1 MLQRFYS
8 RRIQSFTSIIT
19 GLNMA
24 KTLLTKTRFVILKRT
39 LVAVSALSLGL
50 MAGCGEDGSYSSS
63 SGAKMEARISG
74 KVSNKNGPINE
85 GSLDVRDKSGNVV
98 HSTHFTNGH
107 YTISVPAGTVY
118 PIVISAHPPADALLS
133 DPVKAVVT
141 SPIADVM
148 DVTAVTTDIV
158 DGAIALGGLT
168 EQNITKSSG
177 VAINMRQKEGV
188 SAGAG
193 GSGGG
198 PGNSGGGAGA
208 GGHGG
213 HNMDAMRKSGAE
225 GEPEKQ

>member
-1 MLQRFYS
+1 M
-8 RRIQSFTSIIT
+8 

-24 KTLLTKTRFVILKRT
+24 KTYITKTSFNLLKFA
-39 LVAVSALSLGL
+39 LLAVSAAGLGL
-50 MAGCGEDGSYSSS
+50 MAGCGDNGSS
-63 SGAKMEARISG
+63 SGGPASVPAKISG
-74 KVSNKNGPINE
+74 KISNKNGTLDE
-85 GSLDVRDKSGNVV
+85 GKLDVRDKSGNVV
-98 HSTHFTNGH
+98 VTTHFTNGQ
-107 YTISVPAGTVY
+107 YNVTVPAGTAY
-118 PIVISAHPPADALLS
+118 PIVIAAHPPADALLS

-148 DVTAVTTDIV
+148 DVSAVTTDIV
-158 DGAIALGGLT
+158 DGAIALGGIT
-168 EQNITKSSG
+168 EENITKASG

-213 HNMDAMRKSGAE
+213 HNMDAMRDASKKATES
-225 GEPEKQ
+225 EPEKK